1 MPHVPLTRA
10 RRRHV
15 SGVLQRPLM
24 DDPRH
29 SSIARARFYREF
41 SAAVKAIEK
50 LPPRPRPK
58 QTVVDVRPQ
67 PETETSRQYP
77 PHMEALKLGY
87 FARTTAHGMRRDNT
101 TAYNESLFKDRNL
114 DKDRKNQSK
123 G

>member
-1 MPHVPLTRA
+1 
-10 RRRHV
+10 
-15 SGVLQRPLM
+15 M

-41 SAAVKAIEK
+41 TAAVKAIEK
-50 LPPRPRPK
+50 LPPPPRPK
-58 QTVVDVRPQ
+58 LTVVDVRPQ

-77 PHMEALKLGY
+77 PHVEAMKLGY

-101 TAYNESLFKDRNL
+101 TAYNESLFMQRNL